1 MILFL
6 FLYIVS
12 FGLCVLMAKLNKRS
26 KDYDDTTQ
34 SVLKIVALFP
44 MFNTFIVFFEIM
56 CVIIHK
62 TFNSKIMGFIK
73 DFYNKL
79 FD

>member
-34 SVLKIVALFP
+34 LVLKIVALFP
-44 MFNTFIVFFEIM
+44 MLNTFVVFYEIM
-56 CVIIHK
+56 RVIIQK
-62 TFNSKIMGFIK
+62 TFNSKIIGFIE